1 MNDCAHEN
9 RSKYRIDFFAEPFL
23 STYHAKS
30 QMRVEVLPT
39 ERIVV
44 PILFRPKYADGRNH

>member
-9 RSKYRIDFFAEPFL
+9 RSKNRIDCFAEPFL

-39 ERIVV
+39 DRIVV
-44 PILFRPKYADGRNH
+44 PILFRPKYADGRNR